1 MVRGSLIR
9 RFGDLARR
17 HAWDG
22 VAIVLFAVALVVGA
36 GQVAAGAE
44 KFVESVTPGIAG
56 PDIGLPGM
64 TAAQASDDPSRAGDG
79 VARLPMFGFRTS
91 RYSPQ
96 VLFPVTGHLLP
107 LWLELRGE
115 FDLAPPTGGLPAIAI
130 CMDDLGE
137 DLAGTDLAI
146 ALPKLVALSFLPYA
160 DATPFLAEE
169 AERKGHDVLAHVPM
183 EALSATD
190 PGPMALK
197 VGAPDILPRLN
208 WNLARVPGLAGIN
221 NHEGSRFSEDEASLV
236 PVVKVLAA
244 RHLFFF
250 DSRTVGDS
258 KVIGVAHRFG
268 VMSAGRDIFLD
279 DTLSE
284 AAVHEELD
292 ELLAEARHDGVAIA
306 IGHPHDVT
314 LKVLAAWLAEDHG
327 VDLISLPEA
336 MRRKSQT
343 MALAE
348 R

>member
-9 RFGDLARR
+9 RLSDIARR

-22 VAIVLFAVALVVGA
+22 VAVALFALALVTGA

-44 KFVESVTPGIAG
+44 KLVEAVTPGIDA
-56 PDIGLPGM
+56 PQIM
-64 TAAQASDDPSRAGDG
+64 AAQASDDPARAGNG

-107 LWLELRGE
+107 LWMQLRG
-115 FDLAPPTGGLPAIAI
+115 DLDLPPLRGGRPAIAI

-137 DLAGTDLAI
+137 DLAGTDRAM
-146 ALPKLVALSFLPYA
+146 ALPRPVALSFLPYA
-160 DATPFLAEE
+160 EATPFLAEE

-190 PGPMALK
+190 PGPMVLK
-197 VGAPDILPRLN
+197 AGAPDIVQRLT
-208 WNLARVPGLAGIN
+208 WNLDRVPGLSGIN
-221 NHEGSRFSEDEASLV
+221 NHEGSRFSEDEPSLI

-258 KVIGVAHRFG
+258 RVVAVAHRFG
-268 VMSAGRDIFLD
+268 VMSAGRDISW
-279 DTLSE
+279 TI
-284 AAVHEELD
+284 
-292 ELLAEARHDGVAIA
+292 R
-306 IGHPHDVT
+306 
-314 LKVLAAWLAEDHG
+314 
-327 VDLISLPEA
+327 
-336 MRRKSQT
+336 
-343 MALAE
+343 
-348 R
+348 